1 MDFRLWV
8 LVPLFVIGMVTI
20 SLPLPIEAKVEF
32 LGEVVIY

>member
-8 LVPLFVIGMVTI
+8 LVPLFVIGMVMI
-20 SLPLPIEAKVEF
+20 YLPLPIKAKVEF